1 MEPNQDII
9 ENPEKKKRI
18 LLIEDDSFISQ
29 LYALK
34 FSKTPYELILARD
47 GAEGLALSKDQKPD
61 LILLD
66 VILPKENGF
75 SVLESFKN
83 DEATKNIPVILL
95 TNLGQQENIQKG
107 MNLGAADYVIKAHH
121 TPQEVIEKVEPFLR

>member
-9 ENPEKKKRI
+9 ENPEKKKRV

-34 FSKTPYELILARD
+34 FSKTPYEMILARD
-47 GAEGLALSKDQKPD
+47 GEEGIALSKDQKPD

-66 VILPKENGF
+66 IILPKLSGF
-75 SVLESFKN
+75 SVLESFKS
-83 DEATKNIPVILL
+83 DPETKDIPVILL
-95 TNLGQQENIQKG
+95 TNLGQQENIQRG
-107 MNLGAADYVIKAHH
+107 MNLGAADYIIKAHH
-121 TPQEVIEKVEPFLR
+121 TPQEVINKIEPFLK